1 MVRISSNIISMSE
14 ISENLPSKNIDGAV
28 IQNLWMSYKQHSQN
42 TSGCN
47 NPVLHILKPK
57 TQETKMLWLPQ
68 SRQLRL
74 TLSNTCEGHKRN
86 STRSFSV
93 FTYLL

>member
-42 TSGCN
+42 TSGI
-47 NPVLHILKPK
+47 PLVVI
-57 TQETKMLWLPQ
+57 
-68 SRQLRL
+68 
-74 TLSNTCEGHKRN
+74 TLYYI
-86 STRSFSV
+86 F
-93 FTYLL
+93 